1 MPSLLNVTARASRPV
16 LAAAALL
23 FLAGSSAQAQRGGS
37 GPFAGLHGSWSGTGT
52 IMLQNGGEERI
63 RCRAT
68 YAVGDDGAS
77 LRQNLR
83 CASDSYTF
91 DLSSN
96 VVAQGGTITGTWTET
111 TRGASGTLVGRAS
124 GAGDLQVR
132 VDSPGFAANLSM
144 STRGNRQSVSI
155 SSSGT
160 ALSGVSIT
168 LSRASG

>member
-1 MPSLLNVTARASRPV
+1 MPSLLNVMAGASRLV
-16 LAAAALL
+16 GIAALVI
-23 FLAGSSAQAQRGGS
+23 LAGSSVQAQRGGS
-37 GPFAGLHGSWSGTGT
+37 GPFAGLQGSWSGTGR

-68 YAVGDDGAS
+68 YAVGENGAT

-96 VVAQGGTITGTWTET
+96 VVAQGSQITGTWTET
-111 TRGASGTLVGRAS
+111 TRGASGTVTGRAS

-144 STRGNRQSVSI
+144 STRGNRQAVSI

-160 ALSGVSIT
+160 TFSGVAIT
-168 LSRASG
+168 LSRASS